1 MNKYAE
7 LYPNAHEFLRKYIG
21 VINRPVPHWREFFE
35 KAESELASRD
45 LHGLGEIFDSVGI
58 TEYPRE
64 ILNLC
69 KLRKLATETLDML

>member
-7 LYPNAHEFLRKYIG
+7 LYPNAEEFLRKYIG
-21 VINRPVPHWREFFE
+21 VINRPVPRWREFFE
-35 KAESELASRD
+35 KAEAELTARD
-45 LHGLGEIFDSVGI
+45 LHGLGEIFDSAEI

-69 KLRKLATETLDML
+69 KLRKLAQETLDLL

>member
-7 LYPNAHEFLRKYIG
+7 LYPNAEEFIGKYIDM
-21 VINRPVPHWREFFE
+21 VNRPSPLWRDFFE

>member
-7 LYPNAHEFLRKYIG
+7 LYPNAKEFIEKYLDM
-21 VINRPVPHWREFFE
+21 VDRPFPLWREFFE
-35 KAESELASRD
+35 KAETELTARD
-45 LHGLGEIFDSVGI
+45 LHGLGEIFDSVEI

-69 KLRKLATETLDML
+69 KLRKLATETLDLL